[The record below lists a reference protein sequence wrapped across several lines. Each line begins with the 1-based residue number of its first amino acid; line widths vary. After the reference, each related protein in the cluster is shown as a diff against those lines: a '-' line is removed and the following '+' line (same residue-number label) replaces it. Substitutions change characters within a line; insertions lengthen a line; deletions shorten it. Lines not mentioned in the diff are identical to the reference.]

1 MLDSFTVIRRLKN
14 SFIEAFKNEDFKRAI
29 SIGEKI
35 IKIYKENNNVKNI
48 NYAKELFNL
57 ASAYFEEHEYIRCIN
72 IYTNLLELIQ
82 EIDGKGLF
90 YSYILNSLA
99 ICYNY
104 IGELKK
110 SEECFKR
117 CISIYNAL
125 KNNNIIEQDNV
136 DYVNTLYN
144 TGNNYFDMGIYSKA
158 EHYLKSALKLSKVN
172 TIDYIDILNSIG
184 YVYEE
189 KSNKQAENYFEQ
201 ANIMLERLF
210 GNQSPEYLSNIYYTA
225 NYYKDSGLNEKAIE
239 KYKIAIDIIK
249 KTIGENNPCYAEAID
264 NLAIVFMNK
273 KDYEN
278 ALKLN
283 QKSVDIIKNLFG
295 EEDIYYANYL
305 NVTAHIYYI
314 MGKYKEA
321 EERYIS
327 VLNIFKSNIGV
338 NSNNYIITALLLAKL
353 YRITNQHE
361 KAIDFTNYILA
372 NIQKNN
378 MFYKDCLF
386 ELAKNYIAENDAIG
400 LRSVYE
406 KITEIDPELS
416 FDAMLL
422 IVKED

>member
-1 MLDSFTVIRRLKN
+1 MLDSFVVIKKLKN
-14 SFIEAFKNEDFKRAI
+14 SFIEAFKNENFRKAI

-35 IKIYKENNNVKNI
+35 IKIYEENNNIKNI

-57 ASAYFEEHEYIRCIN
+57 ASAYFEEHEYIECIN
-72 IYTNLLELIQ
+72 IYNNLLKLIQ

-99 ICYNY
+99 ICYNN

-125 KNNNIIEQDNV
+125 KDNNIIEQDDVNYV
-136 DYVNTLYN
+136 DTLYN
-144 TGNNYFDMGIYSKA
+144 IGNNYFDMGVYSKA
-158 EHYLKSALKLSKVN
+158 EYYLKNALRLSKAD
-172 TIDYIDILNSIG
+172 TIDYVDILNSIG

-189 KSNKQAENYFEQ
+189 KNNKQAGYYFEQ
-201 ANIMLERLF
+201 ANNTLKKLF
-210 GNQSPEYLSNIYYTA
+210 GDQSSEYLSNIYYTA

-239 KYKIAIDIIK
+239 KYKAAIDIIK
-249 KTIGENNPCYAEAID
+249 KTMGENNPCYAEAID

-278 ALKLN
+278 ALRLN
-283 QKSVDIIKNLFG
+283 QKSVNIIKNLFG
-295 EEDIYYANYL
+295 EKDIYYANYL

-314 MGKYKEA
+314 MGKYQEA
-321 EERYIS
+321 EERYIN

-353 YRITNQHE
+353 YRVTNQYE

-386 ELAKNYIAENDAIG
+386 ELAKNYIAENDVIG

-406 KITEIDPELS
+406 KITEVDPELS

-422 IVKED
+422 IAKED